1 MYLRQSPKWNEF
13 LLAESS
19 QPAVLLT
26 EITYASA
33 VNNLSS
39 KKTKKTVYQWL
50 LAGGWISGSAGPAP
64 PDEPPE
70 DFSAL
75 PEDAKIIIMH
85 AYMKRFKQEILR
97 LVPQDLEDNQKGLA
111 VTWLNRQAR
120 QDPNFF
126 GLVLLGGSTQSM
138 GTEDLEM
145 FFHYQQFMGKKDL
158 NTIKDLDELEQIVLD
173 ARDDIRDYQES
184 RAYKDADAP
193 GAQEVFRDDEEWK
206 IVAIHNKGAAC
217 QLGKGTNWCTAA
229 PGLDYFEDYYKP
241 EDPLFYFEQRSDEEP
256 GSRGEKFQFHYG
268 TEQFMTA
275 DDQEVSGYWGDKLHK
290 LLMQTEAPAKYP
302 IVKKFERKLI
312 LSGKD
317 TTPEILE
324 KMSSE
329 EDIEYLELMNIAEHP
344 NVGPETLQKLV
355 KVRNPSRDYIDG
367 VGKNDYGVGLKEQI
381 ARSKSATP
389 EVLDELLEDASAAY
403 NAMVKDS
410 MQRIQASHEKWKKE
424 GPTPPGYYGGPEG
437 PELDER
443 WATRAKS
450 LRLLKLQDYFKPVFT
465 RAIANKNISN
475 KRLETMLEDD
485 LFGQLPPELT
495 RFVLDAPMGA
505 VPLARMIK
513 EKLAGRRDGEELGYV
528 DIRRRMIRRRNPKT
542 AAKLPPLDESRIL
555 QRWQQIIK

>member
-1 MYLRQSPKWNEF
+1 MYLRPSNKWNQF
-13 LLAESS
+13 LLA

-50 LAGGWISGSAGPAP
+50 EGGGWIKDP
-64 PDEPPE
+64 PVPGTRGMKP
-70 DFSAL
+70 
-75 PEDAKIIIMH
+75 DAFAFLSPTGKERVVDS
-85 AYMKRFKQEILR
+85 YTKQFKQEILR
-97 LVPQDLEDNQKGLA
+97 LVPHDLEDNQKGLA
-111 VTWLNRQAR
+111 LTWLNRVAR
-120 QDPNFF
+120 SDPNFF
-126 GLVLLGGSTQSM
+126 KLVIIGGPVQAM

-145 FFHYQQFMGKKDL
+145 FFHYQQFMAKKDL
-158 NTIKDLDELEQIVLD
+158 NDIKDIDELEQTVLD
-173 ARDDIRDYQES
+173 ARDAIRDYQEA

-217 QLGKGTNWCTAA
+217 ELGKGTNWCTAA

-275 DDQEVSGYWGDKLHK
+275 DDEEVSPFFTEKLHK

-312 LSGKD
+312 LLGRD

-329 EDIEYLELMNIAEHP
+329 EDITYLELMNIAEHP

-389 EVLDELLEDASAAY
+389 EVLDELLEDAAATY
-403 NAMVKDS
+403 NAMVEDS
-410 MQRIQASHEKWKKE
+410 MQRIQDNHEKWKKE

-437 PELDER
+437 PDLDEE

-450 LRLLKLQDYFKPVFT
+450 LRLLKLQDYFKPVFK
-465 RAIANKNISN
+465 RAIANKSISN

-485 LFGQLPPELT
+485 LFSQLPPGT
-495 RFVLDAPMGA
+495 GALDPPMGG
-505 VPLARMIK
+505 VPLTSMIK
-513 EKLAGRRDGEELGYV
+513 EKLAGRRAGEELGYV
-528 DIRRRMIRRRNPKT
+528 DIRHRMIRRRNPKT
-542 AAKLPPLDESRIL
+542 AAKLPPLQESHLI